1 MTETL
6 DRFKG
11 GLGIS
16 MRRMKMLEL
25 NKDGKTAQ
33 MGAGLISG
41 EVIRKLE
48 KLNKRTGMKVC
59 RVTSYEILISIS
71 LWFMYVHRNHWSNAW
86 WWPWCVARPLR
97 YAIR

>member
-6 DRFKG
+6 SRFKG

-16 MRRMKMLEL
+16 MRRMKLLEL

-48 KLNKRTGMKVC
+48 KLNKRTGMKVY
-59 RVTSYEILISIS
+59 RVESFETLICASF
-71 LWFMYVHRNHWSNAW
+71 WFLFVHRNYWSNAW
-86 WWPWCVARPLR
+86 WWSWRAARPLR